1 MKFINL
7 INGKFYELN
16 NKFEQYIYKPNTQ
29 IYEEKI
35 YEKFKHDSRDESKN
49 SDGDESE
56 ENEEIYCDCDE
67 FYENMKYEFYNMD

>member
-7 INGKFYELN
+7 INSKFYELN

-35 YEKFKHDSRDESKN
+35 YEKFKHDSRDESK
-49 SDGDESE
+49 STDGDKSTQDSNDED
-56 ENEEIYCDCDE
+56 NDE
-67 FYENMKYEFYNMD
+67 FYCVCFGMNA